1 MIMVPSLLYESPAF
15 VKISP
20 TLAAELILNH
30 LKKSFELFY
39 DLVHME

>member
-30 LKKSFELFY
+30 LNKKKVSNYFTT
-39 DLVHME
+39 